1 MNHAF
6 KKFKQFIQEKE
17 AYPIYVGIF
26 LDKSNRSKLLKEVP
40 ADYEIVTADHV
51 TLMFKDFSN
60 WPKLGYKMGQTV
72 IITVTWEWTKKGYM
86 PSKGDIFISIEDQD
100 WVDNYMGGDRW
111 SSKGQ
116 LVSQIKKHI
125 SSDAKSIFG

>member
-1 MNHAF
+1 MKNLKTF
-6 KKFKQFIQEKE
+6 KEFVNESNSINEAKEITQDELISFLKGKFKEGKNKTYTVE
-17 AYPIYVGIF
+17 
-26 LDKSNRSKLLKEVP
+26 P
-40 ADYEIVTADHV
+40 AEGEYD
-51 TLMFKDFSN
+51 
-60 WPKLGYKMGQTV
+60 
-72 IITVTWEWTKKGYM
+72 ITVTWEWTKKGYM